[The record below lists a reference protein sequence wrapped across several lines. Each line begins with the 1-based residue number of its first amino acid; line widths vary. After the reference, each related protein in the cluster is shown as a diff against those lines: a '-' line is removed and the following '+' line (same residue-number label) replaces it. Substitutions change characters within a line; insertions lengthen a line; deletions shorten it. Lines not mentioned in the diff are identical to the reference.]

1 MSNPNLT
8 LDPAVQKALIDF
20 IKGRLGWMGALHL
33 KGRNWLLFVSALQD
47 ILGYFLRGGDSAG
60 PERTHSMKL
69 LLTLLTLAVAS
80 LAAGAQTTGSPTACL
95 TCPDTPAPQP
105 KTSQRSQWHDMAEI
119 PPQRTVHFFTFRGSW
134 QDPPLRTN
142 QQVAKSKLFWLANG
156 AGWATAIIACRNSR
170 SNETWGSEMPAMAG
184 ASALSY
190 LGFRFFSGGFM
201 LGPPL

>member
-1 MSNPNLT
+1 
-8 LDPAVQKALIDF
+8 
-20 IKGRLGWMGALHL
+20 
-33 KGRNWLLFVSALQD
+33 
-47 ILGYFLRGGDSAG
+47 
-60 PERTHSMKL
+60 MKL
-69 LLTLLTLAVAS
+69 LLILFLITLSAAAQSPRTHLEATS
-80 LAAGAQTTGSPTACL
+80 L
-95 TCPDTPAPQP
+95 PDAPSVLQP

-134 QDPPLRTN
+134 QDSPLRTN
-142 QQVAKSKLFWLANG
+142 KQVAKSKLFWLANG

-201 LGPPL
+201 LGPPLYAAAHYSYASTR

>member
-1 MSNPNLT
+1 
-8 LDPAVQKALIDF
+8 
-20 IKGRLGWMGALHL
+20 
-33 KGRNWLLFVSALQD
+33 
-47 ILGYFLRGGDSAG
+47 
-60 PERTHSMKL
+60 MKR

-80 LAAGAQTTGSPTACL
+80 LAAGAQTTGSPTRASL
-95 TCPDTPAPQP
+95 VLIRLRHSPRLL
-105 KTSQRSQWHDMAEI
+105 KRSQWHDMAEI

-190 LGFRFFSGGFM
+190 LGLPILFWRLHAGTAPLCGSALFLCEYTMKCLTYAKSSGQS
-201 LGPPL
+201 